1 MKVGSWMIG
10 SGMLR
15 EPQHDSMGDVWESS
29 RYTSLRSAL
38 EVAGVIVSASL
49 YFFFGK
55 YLK

>member
-1 MKVGSWMIG
+1 
-10 SGMLR
+10 MLR